1 MKRCIDEES
10 KKEAEQ
16 SKPKKVKQLYTIRDV
31 IKQNHQELVEEEI
44 PYNPVDSEYIG
55 CYQRAV
61 TTVQNK
67 MTEEEL
73 EDAQKV
79 ADSWNEEG
87 VPSDIQLRQC
97 LLCW

>member
-1 MKRCIDEES
+1 MKRCMDEEA
-10 KKEAEQ
+10 KDEPEQ
-16 SKPKKVKQLYTIRDV
+16 SKPKKVKQLYTVRDV
-31 IKQNHQELVEEEI
+31 IKQNHRELVEDEI
-44 PYNPVDSEYIG
+44 PYSSVDSEYIG

-61 TTVQNK
+61 TTVLKK

-87 VPSDIQLRQC
+87 VPSEVQLR
-97 LLCW
+97 